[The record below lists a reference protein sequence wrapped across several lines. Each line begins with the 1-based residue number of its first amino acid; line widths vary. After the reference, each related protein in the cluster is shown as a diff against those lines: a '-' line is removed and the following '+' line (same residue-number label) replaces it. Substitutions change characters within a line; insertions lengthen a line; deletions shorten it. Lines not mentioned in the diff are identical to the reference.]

1 MCVLID
7 RRTRSLGAHMPDTLI
22 HRVAARIRT
31 LRENEGLTQ
40 AALAARA
47 NLHVGFVNAVE
58 NAHQLPSL
66 QTLER
71 LAKALKVDLK
81 SFVDF
86 PDSSPRKMDRAKE
99 DIAHIAGRL
108 NRADLDTLK
117 KIRKVVDA
125 MTG

>member
-1 MCVLID
+1 MCVLVD
-7 RRTRSLGAHMPDTLI
+7 RRIRSLGAPMGDTLI
-22 HRVAARIRT
+22 HRVAMRIRT
-31 LRENEGLTQ
+31 LRESRGLTQ

-47 NLHVGFVNAVE
+47 GLHVGFVHSVE
-58 NAHQLPSL
+58 NAHQSPSL

-86 PDSSPRKMDRAKE
+86 PDASPRKSDRAKE
-99 DIAHIAGRL
+99 EIAQIVGRL
-108 NRADLDTLK
+108 ELTDLDTLK

-125 MTG
+125 M